1 MIPLFVT
8 SNQLYQLKRHQH
20 GIQDSISNAAQHGG
34 NHQPSLRDPSST
46 SFQKHFVLCRKY
58 VCRAFTYILH
68 LYLQDIKK

>member
-46 SFQKHFVLCRKY
+46 SLIKTFCL
-58 VCRAFTYILH
+58 
-68 LYLQDIKK
+68 LQEICL